1 MAQRTAEHLGAQFHP
16 VCVDEIALASAFED
30 TIWAS
35 ESPLPDLCGAGK
47 LIVAEAVHR
56 QGIKVVLTGEG
67 ADEHLA
73 GYRHYPLDA
82 LREGDPS
89 WPPSSTAEAARTS
102 MMQAFNQ
109 ETPYDAPA
117 FLKSAERM
125 FNHSCTA
132 RETSDIC
139 FLPFAPW
146 TDVHAKLHPFIAFAE
161 TFDGRTRDLMVNKWH
176 PLHTAEYT
184 SIKTFLLAYILRNAG
199 DNVDMMHQV
208 ESRPPFL
215 DHHVTEYANGIP
227 PSLKLLLNPSD
238 NTLREK
244 HILREAMRPFITEEV
259 YASRKKPYAAPSK
272 YEVNG
277 PIHQLF
283 TRLVT
288 KENVENL
295 GFVDW
300 ERTKD
305 NLDKS
310 FGDSQNELSFRAT
323 LSVAQY
329 VVLSQ
334 RFGVAPARNT
344 STEDGLYDER
354 MGGVKRLG
362 FVFRGMR
369 RWISDALSYL
379 IPSMILDF
387 FSFNRKH

>member
-1 MAQRTAEHLGAQFHP
+1 MARRTAEYLGAQFHP
-16 VCVDEIALASAFED
+16 VHVDEMALASAFED

-35 ESPLPDLCGAGK
+35 ESPLPDLCGGGK
-47 LIVAEAVHR
+47 FIMAEAVHR
-56 QGIKVVLTGEG
+56 HGIKVVLTGEG

-82 LREGDPS
+82 LRERDSS
-89 WPPSSTAEAARTS
+89 WPASSTTEAGRVSTVRALDQQGICNVPGYMEAA
-102 MMQAFNQ
+102 N
-109 ETPYDAPA
+109 
-117 FLKSAERM
+117 RM
-125 FNHSCTA
+125 LNHSCTA
-132 RETSDIC
+132 RHAADFC
-139 FLPFAPW
+139 FLPFARW
-146 TDVHAKLHPFIAFAE
+146 TDIHAKLHPLIALAE
-161 TFDGRTRDLMVNKWH
+161 TFDGRTRDLVANRWH
-176 PLHTAEYT
+176 PLHTAEYM
-184 SIKTFLLAYILRNAG
+184 SIKTFMLAYILRNAG

-227 PSLKLLLNPSD
+227 PSLKLPFNPTDQSF
-238 NTLREK
+238 REK

-288 KENVENL
+288 KENVDNL
-295 GFVDW
+295 GFLDW
-300 ERTKD
+300 GQTKEH
-305 NLDKS
+305 LDKS

-344 STEDGLYDER
+344 PKNGLYDER
-354 MGGVKRLG
+354 MGGVKWLG
-362 FVFRGMR
+362 FVLCGMR
-369 RWISDALSYL
+369 RWVSDALSYL
-379 IPSMILDF
+379 LPSMILDF
-387 FSFNRKH
+387 FSFNRRH